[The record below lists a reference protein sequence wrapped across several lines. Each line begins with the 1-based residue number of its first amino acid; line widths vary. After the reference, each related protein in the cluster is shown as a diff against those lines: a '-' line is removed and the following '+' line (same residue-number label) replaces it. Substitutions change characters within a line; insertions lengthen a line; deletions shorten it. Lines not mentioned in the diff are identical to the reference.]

1 MAKPTT
7 RYVCQSCGHQS
18 SGWLGRCPECGAF
31 STFSEEVVRKATG
44 KSTFKSAGHSPLNG
58 GAAPQPLSAIN
69 TSSQPRQPSGIEEFD
84 RVLGGGLVPGSLV
97 LIGGDPG
104 IGKSTLL
111 GEVAAALAKKCG
123 SGLYISGEE
132 SVEQVRLRLDRL
144 NITSDTLLLASET
157 DVAQIEHYLRDLK
170 PAFAVI
176 DSIQTTAHPEL
187 DSAPGT
193 LTQVRHCATT
203 LQHVA
208 KECGIAI
215 FLVGHVNKEGN
226 LAGPRALEHIVDVV
240 LQLEGDE
247 HGQYRLLRSAKNRF
261 GSVHELGVFEM
272 TEEGMRSVDNPS
284 HLFLSEKRAQASGS
298 VVVATVEG
306 SRPLLVEVQ
315 ALCTPSYFAA
325 PRRAVS
331 GADFNRVAMILA
343 VLEKRLRQRLG
354 DMDVFVNVVGGMR
367 VTEPALDLGMA
378 LAIVSALTDTPLQDK
393 VCVFGEVGLSG
404 EVRQVRHADRRMQ
417 EARRLGF
424 TRLIVPP
431 QHAKTSTANS
441 KEVWEANTVQ
451 DAVEYLLPLALK
463 TKAAAG
469 KSTFN
474 QSGRKAF

>member
-1 MAKPTT
+1 MAKSTT
-7 RYVCQSCGHQS
+7 RYICQSCGHQS

-31 STFSEEVVRKATG
+31 STFVEELVKPARA
-44 KSTFKSAGHSPLNG
+44 KSTFKRAGSEALHG
-58 GAAPQPLSAIN
+58 GTPPQPLSAIK
-69 TSSQPRQPSGIEEFD
+69 TSAQQRQPSGIEEFD

-111 GEVAAALAKKCG
+111 GEAAAALAAKCG

-132 SVEQVRLRLDRL
+132 SVEQVRLRLERL
-144 NITSDTLLLASET
+144 QINSDTLLLASET
-157 DVAQIEHYLRDLK
+157 DVLQMEHYLRDIK

-176 DSIQTTAHPEL
+176 DSIQTTAHPSL
-187 DSAPGT
+187 DSASGT
-193 LTQVRHCATT
+193 LTQVRECATT
-203 LQHVA
+203 LQRLA

-215 FLVGHVNKEGN
+215 FLVGHVNKDGN

-272 TEEGMRSVDNPS
+272 TETGMRSVDNPS
-284 HLFLSEKRAQASGS
+284 HLFLSEKRAQSAGS

-315 ALCTPSYFAA
+315 ALCTPSYFSA

-343 VLEKRLRQRLG
+343 VLEKRLRKRVG

-367 VTEPALDLGMA
+367 VTEPALDLGIA
-378 LAIVSALTDTPLQDK
+378 LAIVSALNDAPLPHD

-404 EVRQVRHADRRMQ
+404 EVRQVRHASRRMQ
-417 EARRLGF
+417 EAQRLGF
-424 TRLIVPP
+424 SRIVMPR
-431 QHAKTSTANS
+431 QQSSSTSTRE
-441 KEVWEANTVQ
+441 KGTWEANTLH
-451 DAVEYLLPLALK
+451 DAVEYLLGK
-463 TKAAAG
+463 T
-469 KSTFN
+469 
-474 QSGRKAF
+474 

>member
-1 MAKPTT
+1 MAKITT

-18 SGWLGRCPECGAF
+18 SGWLGRCPECQAF
-31 STFSEEVVRKATG
+31 STFEEEIVKSSRS
-44 KSTFKSAGHSPLNG
+44 KSTFKSAANQPLNG
-58 GAAPQPLSAIN
+58 GTRPLPLSAID
-69 TSSQPRQPSGIEEFD
+69 TASQPRRACGIEEFD
-84 RVLGGGLVPGSLV
+84 RVLGGGLVPGSLI

-111 GEVAAALAKKCG
+111 GEVAAALAAKSG

-144 NITSDTLLLASET
+144 KITSDSLLLGSET
-157 DVAQIEHYLRDLK
+157 DVSQIENYVRELR
-170 PAFAVI
+170 PAFVVV
-176 DSIQTTAHPEL
+176 DSIQTTAHASL

-193 LTQVRHCATT
+193 LTQVRECATT
-203 LQHVA
+203 LQRVA
-208 KECGIAI
+208 KECGVAI
-215 FLVGHVNKEGN
+215 FLVGHVNKDGN

-272 TEEGMRSVDNPS
+272 TETGMRSVDNPS
-284 HLFLSEKRAQASGS
+284 QLFLSEKRAQASGS

-367 VTEPALDLGMA
+367 VTEPALDLGIA
-378 LAIVSALTDTPLQDK
+378 LAIVSARCDVPLPPG
-393 VCVFGEVGLSG
+393 VCLFGEVGLSG
-404 EVRQVRHADRRMQ
+404 EVRQVRHAGRRLQ
-417 EARRLGF
+417 EAGRLGF
-424 TRLIVPP
+424 SKLVAPC
-431 QHAKTSTANS
+431 QHAKTKPSGNV
-441 KEVWEANTVQ
+441 EVWEANTVQ
-451 DAVEYLLPLALK
+451 DAVEYLLPSALR
-463 TKAAAG
+463 TK
-469 KSTFN
+469 
-474 QSGRKAF
+474 